1 MQRPLIVLL
10 AALVVAGPALAD
22 STPTETVQA
31 FYAWHIKHRDAP
43 ANRSGIKKFVTAELA
58 CLEANHNRYLLDLA
72 NVYPDIKPPLAEFD
86 LYSSLRAVPARFSL
100 KGNRTLDDTAT
111 VQVELFLDENGVKDR
126 KGLTSTVQLRKYA
139 GSWIISDIVYAYK
152 QPAFD
157 ATRLRALLYEEM
169 GRDDPNIGW
178 RASAALECQQRPGPA
193 WAWQ

>member
-1 MQRPLIVLL
+1 LP
-10 AALVVAGPALAD
+10 
-22 STPTETVQA
+22 
-31 FYAWHIKHRDAP
+31 
-43 ANRSGIKKFVTAELA
+43 RSEPQSI
-58 CLEANHNRYLLDLA
+58 
-72 NVYPDIKPPLAEFD
+72 
-86 LYSSLRAVPARFSL
+86 SARFGQCLPRHQSAA
-100 KGNRTLDDTAT
+100 GGIRPAT

-152 QPAFD
+152 HPTFD

-178 RASAALECQQRPGPA
+178 RSSQALECQQRPGPA